1 MASYK
6 TPNGTIVEESVLRE
20 KYGSRFDELVSNG
33 TFTLEEEK
41 VVKKKELDFPVQ
53 EEVTESITEVETP
66 DASLDSSEE
75 VVELEE
81 PEGIPDPVDT
91 QSKVLSELQIN
102 PEEFNSWKE
111 ENLRPESKAY
121 DFFKNILLTDE
132 GEQFEDEEKIQKQV
146 SSYLAQKL
154 K

>member
-6 TPNGTIVEESVLRE
+6 TPNGTIVEESILRE
-20 KYGSRFDELVSNG
+20 KYGSRFDELISNG

-41 VVKKKELDFPVQ
+41 VVKKKDLDFPVQ

-91 QSKVLSELQIN
+91 QSIN
-102 PEEFNSWKE
+102 
-111 ENLRPESKAY
+111 KARIY
-121 DFFKNILLTDE
+121 LMKN
-132 GEQFEDEEKIQKQV
+132 
-146 SSYLAQKL
+146 
-154 K
+154 